1 MGLSL
6 TLIEKKKYNKN
17 KRTGPKQGHSL
28 SQISIHEDIEKSE
41 SSYTVG
47 ANIKWCSYV
56 VS

>member
-28 SQISIHEDIEKSE
+28 SQIRQ
-41 SSYTVG
+41 
-47 ANIKWCSYV
+47 
-56 VS
+56 